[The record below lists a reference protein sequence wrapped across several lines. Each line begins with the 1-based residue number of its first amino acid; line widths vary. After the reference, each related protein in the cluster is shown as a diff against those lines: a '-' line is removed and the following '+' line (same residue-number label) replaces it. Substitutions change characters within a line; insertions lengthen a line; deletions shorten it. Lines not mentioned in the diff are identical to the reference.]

1 MEQEEKVM
9 NKVQIPPYAKIK
21 VYWDDKPEN
30 YSRESRA
37 RVKKYFS
44 NKYGIPSQNINVV
57 YRPVKID
64 KSGETIKI
72 DGATIDNIM
81 SVPYQRSLFKEW
93 LTREGKDDV
102 EFDRIIAL
110 DDKVNGEL
118 NFDLEEKLHRKYKLS
133 WLMVNNFLSFGQ
145 GNYFPVDK
153 YKGFTVI
160 NSQPAN
166 QGGKTTLTI
175 DAVKF
180 LFFGK
185 TTKTDKNVEVFNQ
198 FNEEKDLI
206 VRGMMEIEGE
216 DEFIIE
222 RHLERKPKRKDGWN
236 VTNKLSYYRILPDGE
251 EEEMNDEDA
260 RKTTEL
266 IKDTIGTEKDFDL
279 VVLATSKNLDDL
291 VDSTAGESG
300 KLLTRFIGLEVLS
313 EKESIVR
320 KMHNTFTKTM
330 KSNLYDTETLK
341 EEIET
346 HKENLIQLEKDKGIK
361 ENELEIEKKVNKK
374 LQDDKLKLATSKI
387 KIDDEVLALNPKTLQ
402 TEIDT
407 ITTNGK
413 AHNKTIQEIESKI
426 KEIGKVDFDEE
437 KDFRLNK
444 EKTKTSSDIAVKEAE
459 ITRLEGVIEDL
470 IKSGI
475 CKACN
480 RPLDDV
486 DNSKHIAEH
495 NGTIEN
501 LKRERDTTEIKLKDI
516 ETEITGMSDSKKL
529 IETKNKLELQ
539 KDRLEVEIDSFRVTL
554 KEKMSDLK
562 KYNANLEAIDKNKEI
577 DTEISQVDTKIVVS
591 DRQKDLIND
600 VLKEIAI
607 SVSSNTKDIETKEK
621 LIVTIGKEKDIDR
634 IFKIYIDMIGKK
646 GISKLILRSVLPII
660 NGELQRLLEDI
671 TDFEVEVY
679 IDDKNEVKYLLIK
692 DGVEKPLKSGSGF
705 ELTTS
710 SIALRCVLGKMS
722 SLPTPNFI
730 VFDEVMGR
738 VAAEN
743 LPNMKPLFDRV
754 SDMFDIVFFITQN
767 DMVKD
772 WADNIITVIKEDN
785 ISKLK

>member
-444 EKTKTSSDIAVKEAE
+444 EKTKTSSDIAVKEEAE
-459 ITRLEGVIEDL
+459 D
-470 IKSGI
+470 
-475 CKACN
+475 
-480 RPLDDV
+480 
-486 DNSKHIAEH
+486 
-495 NGTIEN
+495 
-501 LKRERDTTEIKLKDI
+501 
-516 ETEITGMSDSKKL
+516 
-529 IETKNKLELQ
+529 
-539 KDRLEVEIDSFRVTL
+539 
-554 KEKMSDLK
+554 
-562 KYNANLEAIDKNKEI
+562 
-577 DTEISQVDTKIVVS
+577 
-591 DRQKDLIND
+591 
-600 VLKEIAI
+600 
-607 SVSSNTKDIETKEK
+607 
-621 LIVTIGKEKDIDR
+621 
-634 IFKIYIDMIGKK
+634 
-646 GISKLILRSVLPII
+646 
-660 NGELQRLLEDI
+660 
-671 TDFEVEVY
+671 
-679 IDDKNEVKYLLIK
+679 
-692 DGVEKPLKSGSGF
+692 
-705 ELTTS
+705 
-710 SIALRCVLGKMS
+710 
-722 SLPTPNFI
+722 NFI
-730 VFDEVMGR
+730 VLFPTRPAHGR
-738 VAAEN
+738 YIQKCF
-743 LPNMKPLFDRV
+743 LISLFY
-754 SDMFDIVFFITQN
+754 FYLFFIF
-767 DMVKD
+767 
-772 WADNIITVIKEDN
+772 I
-785 ISKLK
+785 